1 VKSPKKLDAPVELLP
16 AKDEEG
22 RPCFDVK
29 LADGTTMTD
38 YEYAENLGM
47 TVVQFRENVRQKV
60 SNQGW

>member
-1 VKSPKKLDAPVELLP
+1 
-16 AKDEEG
+16 
-22 RPCFDVK
+22 
-29 LADGTTMTD
+29 MTD